1 MKSSTL
7 SGRKQCMR
15 MLRLCSG
22 RALTP
27 RTVAVAGPQPLRLRA
42 AALPQRPLV
51 LLQPRRLQQKQQ
63 QQQQQQSHQQQQASV
78 PRQAAPRRC
87 VAAAATPSGDGGA
100 GGSDKSPGF
109 LASLYK

>member
-63 QQQQQQSHQQQQASV
+63 QQQSSSPTSSSKPPCRGKQR
-78 PRQAAPRRC
+78 P
-87 VAAAATPSGDGGA
+87 AAA
-100 GGSDKSPGF
+100 
-109 LASLYK
+109 LL